1 MSKIDKTYHNLL
13 EKILQEGYDYT
24 DESRDVKCK
33 QISSYELRHNLR
45 TDGFPALTTKK
56 LYWKGI
62 VGELI
67 WFLRGDINIKYLVDN
82 NINFWNKDAYNYF
95 KKQKYPISSGLNE
108 FEIEDFILAI
118 KNNNYKEYALGDLG
132 PVYGHL
138 WRNFNGVDQVKELIK
153 GLTSE
158 NPMTRRHIV
167 TAWDPSKK
175 DEQALP
181 PCHWSWEIIPRPL
194 NQDELER
201 YSNKS
206 EEFLDG
212 LYEKCNENEKVYL
225 EELSKLSFKY
235 TFDLKWHQRSVDT
248 FLGLPFNIASYAL
261 LANIIGK
268 ITNMIPNELIG
279 DLSNVHIYHPHI
291 EAVKKQL
298 SRDSDKFDKIEVKIK
313 ERFEYDRLRLDR
325 VSLDNLLSNIEI
337 EDFILENYESYPTI
351 SAEMLAPNK

>member
-67 WFLRGDINIKYLVDN
+67 WFLRGDTNIKYLVDN
-82 NINFWNKDAYNYF
+82 NINFWNKDAYNYYLKRNSKGTKEEF
-95 KKQKYPISSGLNE
+95 NKGIHELNH
-108 FEIEDFILAI
+108 IA
-118 KNNNYKEYALGDLG
+118 GDLG

-138 WRNFNGVDQVKELIK
+138 WRNFNDIDQIEELIK
-153 GLTSE
+153 GLKSK

-194 NQDELER
+194 TIHER
-201 YSNKS
+201 GFLGRINRNVFKEGVYKSS
-206 EEFLDG
+206 EELD
-212 LYEKCNENEKVYL
+212 LENIP
-225 EELSKLSFKY
+225 KY

-261 LANIIGK
+261 LADIIGK

-291 EAVKKQL
+291 EAVKEQL
-298 SRDSDKFDKIEVKIK
+298 SRDTDKFDKIKV
-313 ERFEYDRLRLDR
+313 EY
-325 VSLDNLLSNIEI
+325 SDNFKNIDNSFNCQDININEYFQYLKI